1 MKKIITS
8 ALVILA
14 TATGFSQEVKWGVKG
29 GLNYSNL
36 RGIETTITNEDG
48 ESIKFSSKGQVGFH
62 IGGFAE
68 YQINDKLAIQP
79 ELLISTQGGGREFKT
94 SGTDEF
100 GDYYAVSLENKLN
113 LTYLQIPVMLK
124 YQVAD
129 KLNIEFGPQIG
140 FALSG
145 KEKISIFSQDGS
157 DVERGSVEFS
167 IFKDEKHIIDGETI
181 QTKGMGKRLDFGLNI
196 GASYD
201 ITDNLFVQGRYNFG
215 LASINKSYNYNLSG
229 VQIKNNEL
237 KNSVFQLGVGYK
249 F

>member
-14 TATGFSQEVKWGVKG
+14 TATSFSQEVKFGVKG

-36 RGIETTITNEDG
+36 RGIENTITNEDG
-48 ESIKFSSKGQVGFH
+48 ESMKFSSKGQVGFY

-79 ELLISTQGGGREFKT
+79 ELLISTQGGGNEFKT

-100 GDYYAVSLENKLN
+100 GDYYSVSIENKVN
-113 LTYLQIPVMLK
+113 LTYLQIPIMLK
-124 YQVAD
+124 YQVID
-129 KLNIEFGPQIG
+129 RLNIEFGPQIG

-145 KEKISIFSQDGS
+145 KQKTSFSSQDGN
-157 DVERGSVEFS
+157 DVESGSLES
-167 IFKDEKHIIDGETI
+167 NIFKDEIHIVEGEAI
-181 QTKGMGKRLDFGLNI
+181 PTKGLGKRFDFGLNI
-196 GASYD
+196 GASYN
-201 ITDNLFVQGRYNFG
+201 ITDNLFVQGRYNLG

-229 VQIKNNEL
+229 VQIKNNTV

>member
-1 MKKIITS
+1 MKKIFTS
-8 ALVILA
+8 AFVILA

-36 RGIETTITNEDG
+36 RGIETTMTSDDG
-48 ESIKFSSKGQVGFH
+48 ESIKFSSKGQVGFY

-68 YQINDKLAIQP
+68 YQISDKLAIQP

-94 SGTDEF
+94 SGTEY
-100 GDYYAVSLENKLN
+100 GDYYAVSVENKLN

-124 YQVAD
+124 YQVID
-129 KLNIEFGPQIG
+129 RLNIEFGPQIG

-157 DVERGSVEFS
+157 DVESGSFEFS
-167 IFKDEKHIIDGETI
+167 IFKDEEHIIDGETI

-215 LASINKSYNYNLSG
+215 LASINKSHSINLFG
-229 VQIKNNEL
+229 GQIKNNEL